1 MSKHVIIGAGSIGT
15 ATALLLAERGE
26 EVVVVSRSGSGPDH
40 PAITRT
46 AADAGSSAAIRE
58 IAAGAGAIY
67 NCANP
72 PYHQWQTDW
81 PPIARSLLSAAEGSG
96 AVLATVSNLYG
107 YGPVSGPMTEDL
119 PLAAQGP
126 KGGVR
131 VQMWRDALAAHE
143 AGRVRVTE
151 VRGSDYVGPGAQ
163 GHLGERVVPR
173 LLAGKGV
180 TVMRSADT
188 AHTWTA
194 TQDVARLLVTVA
206 QDERAWGR
214 PWHVPSN
221 PPRTQREAVGDL
233 CHVAGVDPVK
243 VREYPRLLIA
253 GMGLF
258 NPLMR
263 ELPEVAY
270 QLEDPFILDSTAAQ
284 QTFDLKPTPWDDVL
298 AEVIESFR
306 RPSG

>member
-1 MSKHVIIGAGSIGT
+1 V
-15 ATALLLAERGE
+15 
-26 EVVVVSRSGSGPDH
+26 
-40 PAITRT
+40 
-46 AADAGSSAAIRE
+46 
-58 IAAGAGAIY
+58 
-67 NCANP
+67 
-72 PYHQWQTDW
+72 
-81 PPIARSLLSAAEGSG
+81 
-96 AVLATVSNLYG
+96 
-107 YGPVSGPMTEDL
+107 
-119 PLAAQGP
+119 
-126 KGGVR
+126 
-131 VQMWRDALAAHE
+131 
-143 AGRVRVTE
+143 
-151 VRGSDYVGPGAQ
+151 Q
-163 GHLGERVVPR
+163 GHLGDRVVPR
-173 LLAGKGV
+173 LMAGKDV

-206 QDERAWGR
+206 QDEQAWGR

-221 PPRTQREAVGDL
+221 PPRTQREAIGDL

-243 VREYPRLLIA
+243 VKEYPPLVIR

-298 AEVIESFR
+298 ADVIASFR
-306 RPSG
+306 

>member
-1 MSKHVIIGAGSIGT
+1 MSKHVIVGAGPIGT
-15 ATALLLAERGE
+15 ATALLLAGCGE
-26 EVVVVSRSGSGPDH
+26 EVVVVTRSGSGPDH
-40 PAITRT
+40 LAITRM
-46 AADAGSSAAIRE
+46 AADAGSAATMGE
-58 IAAGAGAIY
+58 ITAGAAAIY

-72 PYHQWQTDW
+72 RYHQWQTDW
-81 PPIARSLLSAAEGSG
+81 PPIARSLLSAAEGSN

-107 YGPVSGPMTEDL
+107 YGPVSGPMREEL
-119 PLAAQGP
+119 PLTAKGP

-131 VQMWRDALAAHE
+131 AQMWRDALASHE
-143 AGRVRVTE
+143 AGRVRLTE

-163 GHLGERVVPR
+163 SHLGQRVVPR
-173 LLAGKGV
+173 LLAGKDV

-194 TQDVARLLVTVA
+194 TRDVARLLVTVA

-233 CHVAGVDPVK
+233 CRIAGVDPVK
-243 VREYPRLLIA
+243 VKEYPRLLIR

-258 NPLMR
+258 SKQMG

-270 QLEDPFILDSTAAQ
+270 QFEDPFVLDSTAAQ
-284 QTFDLKPTPWDDVL
+284 ETFDLEPTPWDDVL
-298 AEVIESFR
+298 ADVIAGFR
-306 RPSG
+306 